1 MALEVWLALSLAGRG
16 RHGSHGGR
24 DGGDSDWRGVSY
36 VCMTNKISEN
46 ERTIGRKRYF
56 LVDD

>member
-1 MALEVWLALSLAGRG
+1 MALEVWLAHSGRG
-16 RHGSHGGR
+16 RHGSHDDC

-36 VCMTNKISEN
+36 VCMTNEISEN
-46 ERTIGRKRYF
+46 DRTSGSKRYF